1 MSILNQTSFLK
12 FTFQFVFI
20 SLLITFLSSCSKEN
34 TPNKTGEEA
43 ISPSISVNASDRTSV
58 VAIPFE
64 ETFFVSCA
72 NGGVGEYVHVTGKTN
87 MLYTIS
93 WTEHGFTFGYHINT
107 YNVKGVGLTS
117 GQSFVGSGNIEGQVM
132 GAWVNQQWLANFI
145 DQFRL
150 TGNNT
155 NFVVKNKYHVLINPN
170 GTVEVDRDNNEVEC
184 K

>member
-1 MSILNQTSFLK
+1 
-12 FTFQFVFI
+12 
-20 SLLITFLSSCSKEN
+20 
-34 TPNKTGEEA
+34 
-43 ISPSISVNASDRTSV
+43 
-58 VAIPFE
+58 
-64 ETFFVSCA
+64 
-72 NGGVGEYVHVTGKTN
+72 
-87 MLYTIS
+87 
-93 WTEHGFTFGYHINT
+93 
-107 YNVKGVGLTS
+107 
-117 GQSFVGSGNIEGQVM
+117 M